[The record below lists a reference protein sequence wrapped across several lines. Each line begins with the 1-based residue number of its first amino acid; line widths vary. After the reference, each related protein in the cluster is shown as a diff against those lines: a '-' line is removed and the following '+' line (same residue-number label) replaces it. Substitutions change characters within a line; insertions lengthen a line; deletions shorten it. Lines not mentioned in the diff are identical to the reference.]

1 MRALYTLILLIQL
14 LPFLLKAQ
22 AQVASDKA
30 IFSRSDSLR
39 GSLSPLRS
47 CYDINFYHLDVKF
60 NLHEKFISGSN
71 QFKFTAV
78 QDFNKL
84 QFDLFANL
92 QIEKIVYHQNSLPF
106 EREGNAV
113 FVTFPRNIKQNTK
126 DQFTVFYSGKPA
138 VAARAPRDGG
148 FTFATDSLGQPFVA
162 TTCEG
167 TGASIWWPNKDHLS
181 DEVDSMA
188 ISISV
193 PTGLKSVSNGR
204 LRKVTALKNGYT
216 RFDWFVVNP
225 INNYNVA
232 ANIANYIHIGESY
245 NGEKGKLS
253 LDYWVLPEHADRAK
267 AQFGKNVKAMLT
279 TYEHWFGPYPFYKD
293 GYKLIETPY
302 IAMEHQSAIS
312 YGGFM
317 KGAPNNDLNG
327 GKNGGKWD
335 FIIVHESAHE
345 WFGNNITAKDLADL
359 WIHESFASYAES
371 LFIENQYGKQAGVA
385 YIHDGYKGMSNDKPV
400 VAVYGVNQLGSG
412 DMYAKGSAVLNM
424 VRTIINDDE
433 KWRKILRG
441 LNSNFYHQTVTYNQ
455 IVDYISK
462 QSDVNF
468 WPMFDQYLHYKTIP
482 QLEFASKDGQLICRW
497 QADAKNF
504 SMPVRVKINGGPYQ
518 FISPNITFQPLLMTG
533 ATLQNIEV
541 DTLNYYLDVLKN

>member
-1 MRALYTLILLIQL
+1 MKALYTLIFLSQL
-14 LPFLLKAQ
+14 VPFLSKAQ
-22 AQVASDKA
+22 AGAASGKA
-30 IFSRSDSLR
+30 VFSRADSLR

-47 CYDINFYHLDVKF
+47 CYDINFYHL
-60 NLHEKFISGSN
+60 NLNFSLEEKFVSGSN
-71 QFKFTAV
+71 QFKFTAT

-92 QIEKIVYHQNSLPF
+92 KVEKIIYHQHLLPF
-106 EREGNAV
+106 TREGNVV
-113 FVTFPRNIKQNTK
+113 FLKFPATVRQNTK

-148 FTFATDSLGQPFVA
+148 ITFATDTLGKAFVA

-193 PTGLKSVSNGR
+193 PNVLKDVSNGR
-204 LRKVTALKNGYT
+204 LRKVTPLKNGYT
-216 RFDWFVVNP
+216 RFDWFVANP

-232 ANIANYIHIGESY
+232 VNIGNYAHISDSY

-253 LDYWVLPEHADRAK
+253 LDYWVLPEHVTRAK
-267 AQFGKNVKAMLT
+267 TQFSKNVKAMLT

-293 GYKLIETPY
+293 GYKLVETPY

-312 YGGFM
+312 YGAFM

-327 GKNGGKWD
+327 GKNGRKWD

-359 WIHESFASYAES
+359 WIHEGFASYAES
-371 LFIENQYGKQAGVA
+371 LFIESQYGKEAGVT
-385 YIHDGYKGMSNDKPV
+385 YIHNGYKGMSNDKPV
-400 VAVYGVNQLGSG
+400 IAAYGVNQLGSG

-441 LNSNFYHQTVTYNQ
+441 LNTSFYHQTVTYNQ
-455 IVDYISK
+455 IVDYISE
-462 QSDVNF
+462 QSDINF
-468 WPMFDQYLHYKTIP
+468 GPIFDQYLHYKSIP
-482 QLEFASKDGQLICRW
+482 QLEFASKGGQLICRW

-504 SMPVRVKINGGPYQ
+504 AMPVRVKINGGHYQ
-518 FISPNITFQPLLMTG
+518 FISPNTTFQPLMITG

-541 DTLNYYLDVLKN
+541 DTLNYYLNVQKN